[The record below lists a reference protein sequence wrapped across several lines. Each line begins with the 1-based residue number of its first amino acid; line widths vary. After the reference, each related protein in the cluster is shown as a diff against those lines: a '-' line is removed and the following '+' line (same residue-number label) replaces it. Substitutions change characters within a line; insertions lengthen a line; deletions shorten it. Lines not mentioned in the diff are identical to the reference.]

1 MTQRNRKGKL
11 MEQKAEIVG
20 FEGVPI
26 RLFDS
31 LNDET
36 VCHIGKIK
44 GEEAAYFHR
53 PVSLEELETIVEL
66 LQKKKMRKHLSNG
79 DIEKAQE
86 FANRKF
92 QQAN

>member
-1 MTQRNRKGKL
+1 MTQRSRKGKL
-11 MEQKAEIVG
+11 IEQKGEMAG
-20 FEGVPI
+20 FEGPAV
-26 RLFDS
+26 RLFDA

-36 VCHIGKIK
+36 VCHIGIIK

-66 LQKKKMRKHLSNG
+66 LHKKKMRKHLSNG

-92 QQAN
+92 QKAV